1 MRYCSLTHWTPMRL
15 PGIPIQWIAELLTI
29 LCAGYLAKQLP
40 SVLRYRG
47 LFRLVPVPRVVS
59 RGNST
64 GFSLKPVRSSAASR
78 RYRIFALSWA
88 PIPDGPPLHRRCLRH
103 LLVASPWTPGENMTG
118 HSPSGNC
125 HRHYSAVHL
134 RCPSV
139 PGCRNQH
146 VSDFGTDGLAQTASF
161 SYAFHRATGTF
172 REPSMLAAWLITPL
186 FLSMS
191 SSYRRGVL
199 YSAVI
204 GSVILLTGSLTGVAA
219 ILIGAM
225 FGLVFVG
232 GVGSGSFRVALRFA
246 LVLIL
251 GFAVFRG
258 VAISHTVHRADLFG
272 VLSDRV
278 SFLSFTGDSPIP
290 TGTRHIVWL
299 LRHRSRCLVRDL
311 EIAIYCCRVYLGV
324 HSIASFVSMYLSVMY
339 SVGIFGLALLVFCL
353 VTPLVQI
360 WFSPRFGVVGLSI
373 CGRRLRRLVGGVLWR
388 RRRAHP
394 YVCDYACCP
403 AFSGK

>member
-1 MRYCSLTHWTPMRL
+1 M
-15 PGIPIQWIAELLTI
+15 
-29 LCAGYLAKQLP
+29 
-40 SVLRYRG
+40 
-47 LFRLVPVPRVVS
+47 VPVPAWSVVVTALGS
-59 RGNST
+59 VLN
-64 GFSLKPVRSSAASR
+64 PYAALQPAGAIGYLPFLGLR
-78 RYRIFALSWA
+78 FLTVLHLVAGAYVTYWL
-88 PIPDGPPLHRRCLRH
+88 LHRGLRERIYRDI
-103 LLVASPWTPGENMTG
+103 LLVGTVIAIIALYIYVAQVYRLPEPTRS
-118 HSPSGNC
+118 
-125 HRHYSAVHL
+125 RL
-134 RCPSV
+134 
-139 PGCRNQH
+139 
-146 VSDFGTDGLAQTASF
+146 GTDGLAQTASF

-219 ILIGAM
+219 NVIGAM

-278 SFLSFTGDSPIP
+278 SFLVHGGFAHSDRDYIYRYVATAPKPLFGP
-290 TGTRHIVWL
+290 GFGNRNL
-299 LRHRSRCLVRDL
+299 LFSR
-311 EIAIYCCRVYLGV
+311 YLGV
-324 HSIASFVSMYLSVMY
+324 HLIASFVSMYLSVMY

-360 WFSPRFGVVGLSI
+360 WFSPV
-373 CGRRLRRLVGGVLWR
+373 LRRSRPLYFAVAAYVAWLVVFFGAVEELTLMFAITLAVLHFR
-388 RRRAHP
+388 VNR
-394 YVCDYACCP
+394 D
-403 AFSGK
+403 GKLG